1 MDYNRYSDDELISAC
16 RSVGES
22 FVSLVYM
29 LCTYLSQKA
38 AIFASEFTPTYESP
52 AGIRPTK
59 RHLMVAKL
67 EKLAANSDGAGSS
80 VMVAE
85 PLDVTFARW
94 VRRFPW
100 LHERILCSQVIQI
113 DEIEPNPNPNPNWI
127 LCSQVIQIDEIEAL
141 LQTDETAPKGWKK
154 KDLVRVLEAQGV
166 AYQKHERQSKTP
178 RKIKIR

>member
-113 DEIEPNPNPNPNWI
+113 DEIE
-127 LCSQVIQIDEIEAL
+127 AL